1 MSWKRSSSKL
11 AQVSGGNEKTND
23 TIVRKKFLTLV
34 KAIVKSRIGTLIA
47 CNSKDSAMRNTIMR
61 LLNVR

>member
-1 MSWKRSSSKL
+1 MSWRRSSSKP
-11 AQVSGGNEKTND
+11 ARVSGGNEKTND

-47 CNSKDSAMRNTIMR
+47 SNSKDSAMRNTIMR
-61 LLNVR
+61 LPNVR